1 MFLRSKVLCENL
13 YPQLYTTILF
23 YILKKISPM
32 SKIYQIAVFFMF
44 SMLLNACD
52 NNKPAT
58 ETKAQTSAADSITIV
73 DPYIRAMPPGQKV
86 TAMFMSMENSSSSL
100 QDLVSVDTTASEH
113 AELHEHKMIDGMMQ
127 MGQVENISVD
137 ANSSAALKPGGY
149 HIMLIGLKKDLQP
162 GEMVDIK
169 LTFKDGSSKTVK
181 TEVKKIAV
189 D

>member
-1 MFLRSKVLCENL
+1 MPS
-13 YPQLYTTILF
+13 
-23 YILKKISPM
+23 
-32 SKIYQIAVFFMF
+32 IYQFVLILLFSFFI
-44 SMLLNACD
+44 SACD
-52 NNKPAT
+52 KNKPAT

-86 TAMFMSMENSSSSL
+86 TAMFMSMDNSSSSL

-113 AELHEHKMIDGMMQ
+113 AELHEHKMIDGMMK
-127 MGQVENISVD
+127 MGQVEKISID
-137 ANSSAALKPGGY
+137 ANGSAALKPGGY

>member
-1 MFLRSKVLCENL
+1 
-13 YPQLYTTILF
+13 
-23 YILKKISPM
+23 M
-32 SKIYQIAVFFMF
+32 SRIYQFTLILLFSVFTI
-44 SMLLNACD
+44 ACD
-52 NNKPAT
+52 NKEPAT
-58 ETKAQTSAADSITIV
+58 ETKAQTSAADSIIIV

-86 TAMFMSMENSSSSL
+86 TAMFMSMDNSSSSL
-100 QDLVSVDTTASEH
+100 HDLVSVDTTASEH
-113 AELHEHKMIDGMMQ
+113 AELHEHKMVDGMMQ
-127 MGQVENISVD
+127 MGQVEKISVN
-137 ANSSAALKPGGY
+137 ANGSAALKPGGY